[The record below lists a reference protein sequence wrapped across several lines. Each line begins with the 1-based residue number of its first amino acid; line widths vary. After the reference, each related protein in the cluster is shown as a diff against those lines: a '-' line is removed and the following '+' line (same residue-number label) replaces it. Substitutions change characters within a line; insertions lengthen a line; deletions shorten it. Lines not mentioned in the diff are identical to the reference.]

1 MASLSV
7 RGESSRIAVAGSC
20 VFLLGLVAL
29 LLIVPGA
36 RAAETILWNNYSGD
50 PDTIG
55 FANIDGSGGGTLNLG
70 GQAMEGPEGMAYDTV
85 TNKLF
90 VAAYSTNK
98 IIAINLD
105 GSGATSF
112 TAPGAPVAVPEGLTL
127 DPVTRMIYWINTATD
142 TISWAR
148 LDGSAGGVLSTTG
161 ADVNGGYRLALD
173 PVGGRVYWTISGPGP
188 GSSIVVNYANVNNT
202 GGGTLNIAGAALAE
216 GSNGLA
222 VDPAG
227 NRLYWLNNTTEGVS
241 YASLAGGGG
250 GNLNIS
256 GANFKGAYGLAIDPA
271 LSRAYWANYGQGE
284 LKTGAI
290 GFASLSGGGGGINIA
305 AGPVDGPQD
314 PIVLKSPS
322 GSAAPA
328 ITRAK
333 NSRSSL
339 TCSTGTWG
347 ADFPGSFVY
356 QAPRSF
362 AYQWGRNGTAI
373 AGATSSTLAAKSA
386 GKYSCVVTAAN
397 QIGSAAQISAVANVK
412 AAKAKLTTK
421 KKVVVKA
428 GGVATFKVKAINQ
441 GDLKSKNA
449 KVCVKL
455 PKAAKAALKAPKCK
469 KLGRLKGHG
478 KKGATLK
485 IGVLPSA
492 SGIYSVSFVVKGSA
506 GKAAKAKIVVVG

>member
-7 RGESSRIAVAGSC
+7 RGGSTRIAVVCSC
-20 VFLLGLVAL
+20 AFLLGLVAL
-29 LLIVPGA
+29 LWMAPGA

-50 PDTIG
+50 PDSVS
-55 FANIDGSGGGTLNLG
+55 FANIDGAGGGTLNLG
-70 GQAMEGPEGMAYDTV
+70 GQAMEGTEGMAYDTV
-85 TNKLF
+85 TNRLF

-105 GSGATSF
+105 GSGAAPF
-112 TAPGAPVAVPEGLTL
+112 TAPGAPVSVPEGVAI
-127 DPVTRMIYWINTATD
+127 DPVTRMIYWINTSPD

-161 ADVNGGYRLALD
+161 ATVNGGYRLALD
-173 PVGGRVYWTISGPGP
+173 PVGGRVYWTTSGAGP

-202 GGGTLNIAGAALAE
+202 GGGTLNIAGATLAE

-227 NRLYWLNNTTEGVS
+227 NRLYWLNNTTKGIS

-250 GNLNIS
+250 GNLS
-256 GANFKGAYGLAIDPA
+256 VAGATFEGAYGLAIDPT
-271 LSRAYWANYGQGE
+271 LSRTYWANYNNGE

-305 AGPVDGPQD
+305 TAPVDGPQD
-314 PIVLKSPS
+314 PIILKSPS
-322 GSAAPA
+322 AAGLPA
-328 ITRAK
+328 IARAK
-333 NSRSSL
+333 TSRSALS
-339 TCSTGTWG
+339 CSTGAWG
-347 ADFPGSFVY
+347 ADFSGSFVY

-362 AYQWGRNGTAI
+362 AYQWSRNGTAI
-373 AGATSSTLAAKSA
+373 SGATASSLTAKSA
-386 GKYSCVVTAAN
+386 GKYTCAVTATN
-397 QIGSAAQISAVANVK
+397 QAGSASQTSAAAKVN

-421 KKVVVKA
+421 KKVTVKA
-428 GGVATFKVKAINQ
+428 GGTATFSIKATNQ

-455 PKAAKAALKAPKCK
+455 PKSAAGELKAPKCK
-469 KLGRLKGHG
+469 KLGQLKGRG
-478 KKGATLK
+478 KKSAKLR
-485 IGVLPSA
+485 IRVLPSA
-492 SGIYSVSFVVKGSA
+492 GGVYSVSFVVKGSA
-506 GKAAKAKIVVVG
+506 GKPARSKIQVVG